1 MSGKPYSLR
10 RRLLIGLF
18 VALAGIGLLALLDT
32 WREAVNT
39 SNTVSDRVLAG
50 SVLAIAERV
59 IVTEDGSLEV
69 DVPYVALEMLTS
81 AAQDRVFYRVDGPS
95 GFITGY
101 QNLPTRTAAGDLAF
115 FDADFRGE
123 PIRVAILQR
132 AASSGVQAIPFTVT
146 VAETTIARSQLAE
159 QLLWRSAL
167 RLGVLILAAAVILW
181 FAVSLALGPLRRLG
195 TAIARRSPS
204 DLAPIADDVPQEVR
218 PLVDTVNSF
227 MSRLG
232 VAIEALRHF
241 TGNASHQLRT
251 PLTIMRTQIA
261 LATRARTSEER
272 AAALATADAAVV
284 HAERILAQML
294 LLARIDEAASD
305 RLKSGTVDLA
315 AIAAAETAEHVVAA
329 RAAGIDLGYEG
340 EGPIP
345 VHGDAMLLRELVRN
359 LIENSLAYAGS
370 GAEATVRLTAGDVVT
385 LTVEDTGR
393 GVAPERLGALRERFR
408 RGDDQKPGAGLGLPI
423 VEEIATLFDGRL
435 ELASAP
441 GQGFRATL
449 FLRSALEPQFLDN
462 GRSVSETEI

>member
-10 RRLLIGLF
+10 RRLLLGLF
-18 VALAGIGLLALLDT
+18 VALAGIGLFALLDT
-32 WREAVNT
+32 WREAVGT

-59 IVTEDGSLEV
+59 IVTEDGALEV

-81 AAQDRVFYRVDGPS
+81 AAQDRVFYRVDGPQ

-101 QNLPTRTAAGDLAF
+101 QNLPTGDANGELRF
-115 FDADFRGE
+115 FDASLRGE
-123 PIRVAILQR
+123 PIRVAVLQR

-159 QLLWRSAL
+159 QLLFRSAL

-181 FAVSLALGPLRRLG
+181 FAVSLALGPLRRLSA
-195 TAIARRSPS
+195 AIGDRSPA
-204 DLAPIADDVPQEVR
+204 DLTPIAEDVPTEVR
-218 PLVDTVNSF
+218 YLVDTVNSF

-232 VAIEALRHF
+232 VAIAALRHF

-251 PLTIMRTQIA
+251 PLTIVRTQIA
-261 LATRARTSEER
+261 LATRAGTAAER
-272 AAALATADAAVV
+272 ATALATADSAIV

-305 RLKSGTVDLA
+305 RLKATTVDLA

-329 RAAGIDLGYEG
+329 RAAGIDLGFEG

-345 VHGDAMLLRELVRN
+345 VRGDAMLLGELVRN
-359 LIENSLAYAGS
+359 LIENALAYAGS
-370 GAEATVRLTAGDVVT
+370 GAEATVRLTAGERVV
-385 LTVEDTGR
+385 LTVEDTGA
-393 GVAPERLGALRERFR
+393 GVASSRLASLRQRFH
-408 RGDDQKPGAGLGLPI
+408 RGDEAKPGAGLGLPI
-423 VEEIATLFDGRL
+423 VEEIATLFDGEL
-435 ELASAP
+435 ELASEP
-441 GQGFRATL
+441 GRGFRV
-449 FLRSALEPQFLDN
+449 
-462 GRSVSETEI
+462 SVSLPVA